1 MTTETKEIW
10 KPVVGYEGIYD
21 VSNLGRVKT
30 AERTCYLNIKG
41 TDTQRIIKEKI
52 KHPSQDGQGYKNNN
66 GYLSVILS
74 FQNKSKRFHIP
85 SNYAGTHKK
94 KITQKDL
101 QGNIIKEWD
110 SMTEAARFLGLDKA
124 TFSNRIK
131 SGKLE
136 YHGFLW
142 IPHKY

>member
-1 MTTETKEIW
+1 MTTETNEIW
-10 KPVVGYEGIYD
+10 KPVVGY
-21 VSNLGRVKT
+21 
-30 AERTCYLNIKG
+30 
-41 TDTQRIIKEKI
+41 
-52 KHPSQDGQGYKNNN
+52 
-66 GYLSVILS
+66 
-74 FQNKSKRFHIP
+74 
-85 SNYAGTHKK
+85 HKK

>member
-10 KPVVGYEGIYD
+10 KPVAGYEGIYD

-30 AERTCYLNIKG
+30 VERTCYLNIKG

-74 FQNKSKRFHIP
+74 FKTRAKDFMFIDLLQKHSWKIQIIMKP
-85 SNYAGTHKK
+85 S
-94 KITQKDL
+94 
-101 QGNIIKEWD
+101 IILTETSSTMKFQILNGLAENRTW
-110 SMTEAARFLGLDKA
+110 SML
-124 TFSNRIK
+124 
-131 SGKLE
+131 GKLV
-136 YHGFLW
+136 
-142 IPHKY
+142 